1 MANESKFV
9 KAYCERTG
17 QFFALEIKKFMFS
30 WKVVNVTHLTST
42 EAKLTATE
50 VEQKQFETN
59 SNLLPCFKCGS
70 RKVGGCSCAK
80 RVTNC
85 SRGMKY
91 NFMCTYCDSLKIDY
105 SLPSA
110 ADVGARAGEK
120 VVLSQGQ
127 EVKIRFSDDRPLTEI
142 IVGVGWDPATGANN
156 MDVDSSV
163 IVLSP
168 DGCGRDLVYFGA
180 KEHASGC
187 VIHHGDNLTGEGS
200 GQGDDENITVR
211 LNKVPQNRDRL
222 VFVLNIYDCVDRGQ
236 TLGKVKNLY
245 IRLYDPVSKKALI
258 EYRVTGNMQND
269 TALVIGMA
277 FRKAGGWSFK
287 AIGRSLRCDD
297 VQDLTEVC
305 TRYLD

>member
-9 KAYCERTG
+9 KAYCEKTG
-17 QFFALEIKKFMFS
+17 QYFALEVKKIGFS
-30 WKVVNVTHLTST
+30 WKVVNVTHLTAE

-50 VEQKQFETN
+50 VEQRSFETN
-59 SNLLPCFKCGS
+59 TNLLPCLKCGS

-80 RVTNC
+80 RTTNC
-85 SRGMKY
+85 VRGMKY
-91 NFMCTYCDSLKIDY
+91 NFACTYCDSLKIDY

-142 IVGVGWDPATGANN
+142 IVGVGWDPAFGSTN

-163 IVLSP
+163 IVISP
-168 DGCGRDLVYFGA
+168 DNYSRDLVYFGA
-180 KEHASGC
+180 KEHPSGC
-187 VIHHGDNLTGEGS
+187 VVHHGDNLTGEGT

-211 LNKVPQNRDRL
+211 LNKVPQNRDKL
-222 VFVLNIYDCVDRGQ
+222 LFVLNIYECMTRRQ
-236 TLGKVKNLY
+236 TLGQVKNLY

-269 TALVIGMA
+269 TAIVIGMA

-287 AIGRSLRCDD
+287 AIGRSLRCK
-297 VQDLTEVC
+297 DLTELVNVC
-305 TRYLD
+305 TNYIG